1 MEHQLIEANF
11 TNKRKS
17 IVEINYVDFK
27 PKI

>member
-11 TNKRKS
+11 TNKMKS

-27 PKI
+27 RKL